1 MVGWDDE
8 VDVDRV
14 VSSFG
19 ITAEVVLELVVV
31 VVTDD
36 DEGEEEEVAE

>member
-31 VVTDD
+31 VTDD
-36 DEGEEEEVAE
+36 DEGEEEEEVAE